1 MHHALAR
8 KRRRT
13 KLFLSLP
20 SMVALF
26 SNFERRRET
35 RKLGCGHANRDTA
48 GGQAEHSATEICRA
62 LPAYTEDPRHQSDR
76 FWPITRPPRQ

>member
-20 SMVALF
+20 RMVAF

-35 RKLGCGHANRDTA
+35 RKLVCGYANRDTA

-62 LPAYTEDPRHQSDR
+62 LPAYTEDPRHQSDH